1 MAMGFMASAR
11 RIRLVVMPAVA
22 TNPPRWIAVSP
33 DVWGLN
39 LEMDTLDG
47 LLAEAKYWVPDL
59 LADNYG
65 YRGAFELDLEVRDIA
80 YLEDRPAAPLPVAQ
94 HA

>member
-1 MAMGFMASAR
+1 MRDAEE
-11 RIRLVVMPAVA
+11 LPV
-22 TNPPRWIAVSP
+22 RWIGVSP

-47 LLAEAKYWVPDL
+47 LLAEAQIWVPEL

-65 YRGAFELDLEVRDIA
+65 YRGPFLLDLHIRDTS
-80 YLEDRPAAPLPVAQ
+80 YLEDAPAAPQPTPVRA
-94 HA
+94 